1 MASTATKRPKHDAG
15 PAVVLFGIGDGGK
28 PRAAYFPAAHAELAV
43 KAAKAM
49 NLSVLKVAGPDLSA
63 LAAKLPAGRI
73 HANGRGFV
81 PFVRTDLYAKVAGLG
96 EPSKYTPP
104 AVDAAISSANKA
116 SADAGAAA
124 APARS
129 ASGAPRIPDDWDQI
143 DVGDLVVAQLADPED
158 GWWEAVVTDKNGDMV
173 TLRWRQYPRE
183 RKVMRHRLNL
193 GRLCPAGTA
202 DTAAHCTAQLASAA
216 SARSEAE
223 KGSAGKSSGGTDRYP
238 AGWDAICANQ
248 VVLAKEEA
256 PLEGWWE
263 AIVAE
268 VSGDTLTMRWR
279 NRPHLPP
286 IVRHR
291 LHLGLLR
298 PKVE

>member
-1 MASTATKRPKHDAG
+1 
-15 PAVVLFGIGDGGK
+15 
-28 PRAAYFPAAHAELAV
+28 
-43 KAAKAM
+43 
-49 NLSVLKVAGPDLSA
+49 
-63 LAAKLPAGRI
+63 
-73 HANGRGFV
+73 
-81 PFVRTDLYAKVAGLG
+81 
-96 EPSKYTPP
+96 
-104 AVDAAISSANKA
+104 
-116 SADAGAAA
+116 
-124 APARS
+124 
-129 ASGAPRIPDDWDQI
+129 
-143 DVGDLVVAQLADPED
+143 
-158 GWWEAVVTDKNGDMV
+158 MV

-223 KGSAGKSSGGTDRYP
+223 KGSAGKSSGGTDRYQ